1 MPNWSQYLTEFKKV
15 SSGPIGGG
23 GSPEA
28 QLVPL
33 ITRLLEG
40 LVPGVRVVQ
49 EFRTGLGRPDMAVYY
64 RELLVG
70 FVELKAPGKGADPER
85 FTDPHDKR
93 QWENFR
99 HLPNLVYTDGE
110 SFALY
115 REGSP
120 VRREVLRSPTDGARV
135 EELLLDFLHW
145 QPLVPKNPQE
155 LARFLAPLT
164 RFLREAVVEALREDP
179 EGRLAQLYR
188 EWTGDPASGRPGR
201 FLPGASEEAFA
212 DAYAQLMAYGF
223 LLARMAHRGK
233 EPLSL
238 ELALELLEGHH
249 GLLMEA
255 LFSSNHPQALKPIA
269 PAYKLLRRAIN
280 AVDPTHFSGG
290 GADPWLYF
298 YEDFLEAY
306 DPQLRKDMGVYYT
319 PVPVVRAMVRLVDDL
334 LRTKMGKPL
343 GLAEE
348 GVTVMDPAVGTG
360 TFLLAALDQALG
372 NAEGRFGPGM
382 RSHYATE
389 VADRLYALEVMVG
402 PYAVAQL
409 RLSQA
414 IEAEGGRLPPGGLHV
429 YLADTLEAPD
439 APPLERE
446 FFYERLAQERREA
459 ARVKRE
465 VPILVILGNPPYDRV
480 EGESEEARKARGK
493 WIVQGKKDPQD
504 PNSPPPLED
513 FLAPLRAL
521 GQGVHAKNLYN
532 LYVYFWRFAL
542 WKAFEQDPKRPGVVA
557 FITAS
562 SYLTGPGF
570 AGMRAFMRRLAHEIY
585 VLDLG
590 GEGRGAVREENVFNI
605 QTPVAIA
612 LVVRYGEK
620 AEGEGL
626 GRVFY
631 HRLGG
636 ATREQ
641 KFAALKGVRGL
652 GSLPF
657 VEVSSPD
664 PHAPFVPGPTGE
676 YATWPRITRLFPWQ
690 HSGVEF
696 KRTWP
701 IGPTRGALEARWKAL
716 LSAPPSDRPSL
727 FREDRDRQVGRAYPA
742 VLAGGSLPPI
752 ASLGPGDKPEGI
764 LRYGYR
770 SFDRAWAIVDGRVCS
785 YPRPPLWQTWGPKQ
799 LYLTS
804 LLTSPLGRGPALTAT
819 ALVPDRHHFRG
830 SYGGKDVIPLYRDKK
845 GQKPNLTRGLQEL
858 LEGVYGFPFSPEDF
872 AAYVYALL
880 AQPAFTKRF
889 QEGVRHPP
897 VRVPLTKDPE
907 LFKRGVALGSEL
919 LWLHT
924 YGERYAHVGSW
935 TAFQGK
941 AFWGKA
947 PSAYPQ
953 SHRYDPGTRTLHVG
967 DGEVKEVAPEVWGY
981 EVSGFRPL
989 KAWLDYRKK
998 DRKGRK
1004 SSPLDGIVP
1013 SHWDADLSRE
1023 LLELIWVLERTL
1035 DLHPRQEELLEE
1047 VLRGPLFTEG
1057 ELPTPAPDEEE
1068 APGEEPGEADPRAE
1082 GAGAEA
1088 AQLLFPTP

>member
-1 MPNWSQYLTEFKKV
+1 MPNWSKYLTEFKKV

-33 ITRLLEG
+33 ITRLLKD
-40 LVPGVRVVQ
+40 LTSRVRVVQ

-115 REGSP
+115 REGSL
-120 VRREVLRSPTDGARV
+120 VRREVLRNPKDGARV
-135 EELLLDFLHW
+135 EKLFWDFLHW
-145 QPLVPKNPQE
+145 KPLVPKDPKE

-188 EWTGDPASGRPGR
+188 EWAGDPASGRPGR

-238 ELALELLEGHH
+238 ELALELLEGRH

-255 LFSSNHPQALKPIA
+255 LFSSNHPQALKPID
-269 PAYKLLRRAIN
+269 PAYKLLRRAIA
-280 AVDPTHFSGG
+280 AVNPARFRRG

-319 PVPVVRAMVRLVDDL
+319 PVPVVQAMVRLVDDL

-360 TFLLAALDQALG
+360 TFLLAVLDRALA
-372 NAEGRFGPGM
+372 NAEARYGPGV
-382 RSHYATE
+382 RRQYATKL
-389 VADRLYALEVMVG
+389 ADRLYALEVMVG

-409 RLSQA
+409 RLSRA

-429 YLADTLEAPD
+429 YLADTLEVPD
-439 APPLERE
+439 APLLVRE

-493 WIVQGKKDPQD
+493 WIVQGRED
-504 PNSPPPLED
+504 PNNNPPPPLED

-570 AGMRAFMRRLAHEIY
+570 AGMRAFMRQLAHEIY

-590 GEGRGAVREENVFNI
+590 GEGRGAVRDENVFNI

-620 AEGEGL
+620 AEGDGL

-641 KFAALKGVRGL
+641 KFAALGSVRGL

-657 VEVSSPD
+657 VEVGSPD

-727 FREDRDRQVGRAYPA
+727 FREDPGREVRREYPP
-742 VLAGGSLPPI
+742 VLARKNLPPI
-752 ASLGPGDKPEGI
+752 ASLGPGDKPEKI

-785 YPRPPLWQTWGPKQ
+785 RPRPPLWRTWGPKQ

-819 ALVPDRHHFRG
+819 ALVPDRHHFSGR
-830 SYGGKDVIPLYRDKK
+830 GGKDVIPLYRDKK
-845 GQKPNLTRGLQEL
+845 GRKPNLTRGLQEL
-858 LEGVYGFPFSPEDF
+858 LEGVYGFPVSPEDF

-889 QEGVRHPP
+889 QEEVRYPP

-935 TAFQGK
+935 DTFQGK

-998 DRKGRK
+998 NRGGKK

-1035 DLHPRQEELLEE
+1035 DLHPRQEELLED
-1047 VLRGPLFTEG
+1047 VLRGPLFTEE
-1057 ELPTPAPDEEE
+1057 ELPTPAPGEEE
-1068 APGEEPGEADPRAE
+1068 APVEEPGEPDPQQE
-1082 GAGAEA
+1082 E
-1088 AQLLFPTP
+1088 LLEEVLSTP